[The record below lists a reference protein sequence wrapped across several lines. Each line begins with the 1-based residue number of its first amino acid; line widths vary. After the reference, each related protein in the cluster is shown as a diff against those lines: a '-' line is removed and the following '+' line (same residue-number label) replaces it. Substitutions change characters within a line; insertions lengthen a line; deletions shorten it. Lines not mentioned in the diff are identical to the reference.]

1 MKKLL
6 ILILAA
12 SLALLASCND
22 GEREEI
28 PESAT
33 ENKEAEKPVD
43 EITTGEETTVT
54 EPEPEVSQPED
65 TYIPEAPNPTVPA
78 EDPEE
83 LKRIEGLK
91 EASSLSFG
99 EITSVAEENG
109 QVTFTVTINYT
120 CPDDNEYT
128 LALGS
133 NFMEAD
139 MYTLVDSVSVKGSG
153 TVTLTH
159 KTIPVRWE
167 NGSFEIA
174 ANLMYSTKTG
184 IHILAEAVSPVDE
197 SLLPAAPTEGEATSE
212 VPEAP
217 VEAPTPA
224 DPPVPV
230 ETPSVPEGAD
240 AGQEY
245 IDSMVFIGDS
255 TTHGM
260 IYYGVLSGGKNTK
273 QVWTPKSGTLAM
285 WNLLTEKIVYPDNG
299 TEMLIGDAIATRKP
313 DKVVLTLGVNGVSSL
328 SETEFKKYYNG
339 LIEEIKER
347 SPDTKII
354 LQSIYPVCD
363 YYQYVKSISMEKIN
377 RANTWISQL
386 AEENGLYYL
395 NTISVLLGDN
405 GYLKESYCNGDGI
418 HISGEGF
425 KVILDYIRTH
435 PID

>member
-12 SLALLASCND
+12 SLALLSSCND

-43 EITTGEETTVT
+43 EITTGEETNVT

-65 TYIPEAPNPTVPA
+65 TYIPEAPQPTVPA

-167 NGSFEIA
+167 DGSFEIA

-197 SLLPAAPTEGEATSE
+197 SLLPEAPTEGEATSE

-224 DPPVPV
+224 DPPLPV

-299 TEMLIGDAIATRKP
+299 TEMLIGDAIAAKKP

-347 SPDTKII
+347 SPETKII